1 MPLSD
6 AELVARAL
14 TESNHDAFGELVH
27 RHQSPLRAWLR
38 RLTGGDFA
46 AADDLA
52 QETFLTAYRQLSA
65 FRHEGRFVAWLFS
78 IAYNRFRTAARR
90 RWDFVE
96 LDDELIASLA
106 APGEPNLASDL
117 RQDLEAA
124 VASLTLE
131 QRSAITLSYQQGLT
145 HQEIA
150 LVMNCPPGTV
160 KTHILRGKE
169 RMLRYFQ
176 KVEKAYP

>member
-1 MPLSD
+1 VPLSD

-14 TESNHDAFGELVH
+14 AERNDDAFGELVR

-78 IAYNRFRTAARR
+78 IAYNRFRTALRR
-90 RWDFVE
+90 QWDFVE
-96 LDDELIASLA
+96 LDEELMANLA
-106 APGEPNLASDL
+106 APGEPNSASDL
-117 RQDLEAA
+117 RQDLE
-124 VASLTLE
+124 VAMTRLTLE
-131 QRSAITLSYQQGLT
+131 QRSALTLFYQQGLT
-145 HQEIA
+145 HPEVA

-160 KTHILRGKE
+160 KTHIMRGKE
-169 RMLRYFQ
+169 RMLRYFH